1 MNSMPSMRSPDP
13 NEPVYVGS
21 PMMRLLL
28 ALAIFGAVVF
38 GGAWLAMS
46 WPLSIPWGPIDSQ
59 TAAVEVKKPT
69 PSTDAAGDA
78 AFFYGAIGAA
88 PDSEDAAEDKDGDGV
103 NDESGSSAS
112 YTLELKMTQDRA
124 EAEALIAT
132 LAAKGV
138 EAYYTPVMRGGHVYY
153 RVRRGIFTSAK
164 AADHAAVALKKDY
177 GVKPQVVRLQ

>member
-1 MNSMPSMRSPDP
+1 MRSPNP
-13 NEPVYVGS
+13 HEPIYVGS
-21 PMMRLLL
+21 PMLRLLV
-28 ALAIFGAVVF
+28 ALAIFAAVVF

-46 WPLSIPWGPIDSQ
+46 WPLSLPWTAGPTEDEV
-59 TAAVEVKKPT
+59 AGDAPVKKPA
-69 PSTDAAGDA
+69 PSSDAAGDA
-78 AFFYGAIGAA
+78 TFFYGAIGAA
-88 PDSEDAAEDKDGDGV
+88 PDSEDADEDKDGDGV
-103 NDESGSSAS
+103 NDESASTAS

-124 EAEALIAT
+124 EAEGLIAT